1 MWISLSISLNC
12 RYILHKTYTGVDG
25 TTLFGANA
33 EVVATRAAAAKIS
46 FTMLGNLEDKVVRY
60 WHAAG
65 KGILAKKHVLD
76 RSLMGIKRGKDTE
89 WGTSRR
95 YRTNATFVH
104 FPVINFICTY
114 LISQQVLPAFQH

>member
-46 FTMLGNLEDKVVRY
+46 FTMLGR
-60 WHAAG
+60 
-65 KGILAKKHVLD
+65 
-76 RSLMGIKRGKDTE
+76 
-89 WGTSRR
+89 
-95 YRTNATFVH
+95 
-104 FPVINFICTY
+104 
-114 LISQQVLPAFQH
+114 

>member
-60 WHAAG
+60 WQP
-65 KGILAKKHVLD
+65 AKAFWLK
-76 RSLMGIKRGKDTE
+76 
-89 WGTSRR
+89 
-95 YRTNATFVH
+95 N
-104 FPVINFICTY
+104 TY
-114 LISQQVLPAFQH
+114 SIAHSWE